1 MWLEPANVSFPT
13 MFLEEKYKNETGTD
27 SLLIKV
33 FGLML
38 NYLLLKSREEREDN
52 EKEKWGE

>member
-1 MWLEPANVSFPT
+1 MEPANASLPT

-52 EKEKWGE
+52 EKEK

>member
-1 MWLEPANVSFPT
+1 MEPANASFPT

-52 EKEKWGE
+52 EKEK